1 VVRATERVRQE
12 VLAETG
18 VDFGRYR
25 TDELAARLDVWG
37 LGGRVA
43 LDLVVAMAA
52 GVGVAATIVIAAAL
66 LGVDDS
72 VSWLVALGATAIGSG
87 VLALVAS
94 ARFVRRAADEVD
106 TVFHLARRIAEEAS
120 EDLEKVAGS
129 LDSVVRG
136 LVIVSAVPLVANVA
150 SRRFLVLA
158 PVVRRSVELVAGRA
172 LDRSLPALPLSSAH
186 PGPMVQNLASRLTAG
201 RQVASVGV
209 GKAARWAVLPFRVW
223 GVAVGTGGA
232 VVLAIVVVVDVMA
245 RASA

>member
-1 VVRATERVRQE
+1 VRATERVRQE

-43 LDLVVAMAA
+43 LDLAIAMAA
-52 GVGVAATIVIAAAL
+52 GVGVAALIVIVAAL
-66 LGVDDS
+66 VGVDDTA
-72 VSWLVALGATAIGSG
+72 SWLVAVAATAVGSG
-87 VLALVAS
+87 ALALVAS
-94 ARFVRRAADEVD
+94 ARFIRRVAGEVD
-106 TVFHLARRIAEEAS
+106 TVFDLAGRIAEEVAD
-120 EDLEKVAGS
+120 DLEKVAGS

-158 PVVRRSVELVAGRA
+158 PVVRRAVELVAGRA
-172 LDRSLPALPLSSAH
+172 LDRSLPALPLATAH
-186 PGPMVQNLASRLTAG
+186 PGPMVVQVASRLTAG
-201 RQVASVGV
+201 RQTAGARVGT
-209 GKAARWAVLPFRVW
+209 AARWAVLPFRVW
-223 GVAVGTGGA
+223 GVAVGTAGA
-232 VVLAIVVVVDVMA
+232 ALLVVVLIVDAIA

>member
-1 VVRATERVRQE
+1 

-43 LDLVVAMAA
+43 LDLAIAMGA
-52 GVGVAATIVIAAAL
+52 GFGVAALIVIVTAL
-66 LGVDDS
+66 AGVDDS
-72 VSWLVALGATAIGSG
+72 VSWLVAVGATAVGSG

-94 ARFVRRAADEVD
+94 TRFIRRVSGEVD
-106 TVFHLARRIAEEAS
+106 TVFDLARRIADEVAG
-120 EDLEKVAGS
+120 DLEAVAGS

-136 LVIVSAVPLVANVA
+136 LVIVTAVPLVADVA

-158 PVVRRSVELVAGRA
+158 PVVRRSVELVAGKA
-172 LDRSLPALPLSSAH
+172 LDRSLPALPLSTAH
-186 PGPMVQNLASRLTAG
+186 PGPTVQQIASRLTAG
-201 RQVASVGV
+201 RQTARSGV

-223 GVAVGTGGA
+223 GIAVGTAGT
-232 VVLAIVVVVDVMA
+232 VLLVVVVIIDAIAGVPG
-245 RASA
+245 